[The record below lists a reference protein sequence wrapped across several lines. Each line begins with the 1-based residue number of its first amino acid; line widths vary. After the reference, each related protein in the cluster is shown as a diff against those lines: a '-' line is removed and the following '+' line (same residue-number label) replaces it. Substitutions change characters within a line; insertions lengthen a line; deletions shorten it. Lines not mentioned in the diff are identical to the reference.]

1 MKITVDNS
9 PAAEGNL
16 GFWANQVTSE
26 LGNDVTNFSDA
37 KVKSVL
43 PHDAYVQ
50 AQNGTGIGGVGSI
63 SDPNYSRLLT
73 ANNPALASAFARLSA
88 AIGSKTSE
96 GLNVRKVSTVAI
108 DPMTGNPVSRETLQ
122 SATNAKAAQ
131 MAEAKAV
138 PGGVINPA
146 GAKVVNNK
154 VVGGDQS
161 RLAPSTALAFGNG
174 AAVPPPV
181 AAITNALRPPARAA
195 LVAPVAKP
203 RGASTVTLAQI
214 NQRAPVNI
222 TVSGSAPNALQAP
235 RPDPRIDITGMAQQ
249 QGQNAGGWGVNAH
262 GGIVAF

>member
-88 AIGSKTSE
+88 AIGPKTSE

-108 DPMTGNPVSRETLQ
+108 DPMGNPIGQQSLQ
-122 SATNAKAAQ
+122 TALNAKAAQ
-131 MAEAKAV
+131 MAAAKAV

-222 TVSGSAPNALQAP
+222 TVSGSAPNALRAP
-235 RPDPRIDITGMAQQ
+235 PNYNPTQDVTGVSQQ
-249 QGQNAGGWGVNAH
+249 HNAGGWGINAG
-262 GGIVAF
+262 GGIVP

>member
-1 MKITVDNS
+1 MAKITVDNS

-108 DPMTGNPVSRETLQ
+108 DPMTGNPVGQQSLQ
-122 SATNAKAAQ
+122 TALNAKAAQ
-131 MAEAKAV
+131 MAAAKAV

-146 GAKVVNNK
+146 GTKVVNNK

-181 AAITNALRPPARAA
+181 AAITNALRPAARAA
-195 LVAPVAKP
+195 LVAKP
-203 RGASTVTLAQI
+203 KGASTVTLAQI

-222 TVSGSAPNALQAP
+222 TVPGTAPQVNALRAPNP
-235 RPDPRIDITGMAQQ
+235 TVDVTGMSQQ
-249 QGQNAGGWGVNAH
+249 HNAGGWGINQG